1 MRNRSFP
8 ARRGVHALA
17 VSLVAVAALP
27 GMALAQSP
35 SAGPSSAERAVTL
48 ASPAVVFIDTK
59 VAVKVIL
66 TYQKSGNISGL
77 GHVNQTYNLDY
88 GTGSGFVV
96 NPNGVVVTASHVVEP
111 DDQALQ
117 NYAAN
122 KLILEGLNYSY
133 PKANSSPF
141 SQYTL
146 PLHSLS
152 VVLQQCYKAIACD
165 FTITPTVTV
174 YSALDVSQATLPQG
188 KPARVLSSTGF
199 AATDV
204 AILQI
209 EGSNMPTVSLAKT
222 ATDLASGD
230 DVIALGFPGSSTSAL
245 TTGVTTPAKVFG
257 HVSNIRTEGTS
268 KLVEIDAN
276 IEPGESGGP
285 VVNSSGDVIG
295 LVSFTLLQSSGAA
308 GQKYLRTVDD
318 VRTALSATGVE
329 AQRGP
334 TDTAFQQGMEDFW
347 AHHYT
352 AAVPLLQK
360 ATQLYEGF
368 PLALEFLSEAQA
380 KKGTAADVPLEKTS
394 SFPIWIVFVVVGV
407 LIVVIALVVLLSRR
421 GRKGEPPGA
430 VPLAA
435 VVPQVAPVITPPVVA
450 PAPEETSAAR
460 EPQPVMPPP
469 PPMPEPEG
477 TPVPTVP
484 PTAPEHEIAHFC
496 PNCGHA
502 VDADTHFCPNC
513 GHEIN
518 PP

>member
-1 MRNRSFP
+1 MRNRSYSF
-8 ARRGVHALA
+8 RRGARALA
-17 VSLVAVAALP
+17 VSLFAAAAMP

-35 SAGPSSAERAVTL
+35 SNGPSAAEHAVTL
-48 ASPAVVFIDTK
+48 TSPAVVFIDTK
-59 VAVKVIL
+59 VEVKVIL
-66 TYQKSGNISGL
+66 TYQKSSTISGL

-111 DDQALQ
+111 DQQALQ

-122 KLILEGLNYSY
+122 KLIVLGLNYTY
-133 PKANSSPF
+133 PRANSSPF

-146 PLHSLS
+146 PVHSLS

-165 FTITPTVTV
+165 FTITPKVTV
-174 YSALDVSQATLPQG
+174 YSALDVSQTTLPQG

-209 EGSNMPTVSLAKT
+209 DGSNMPTVSLATT
-222 ATDLASGD
+222 ANDLASGD
-230 DVIALGFPGSSTSAL
+230 DVIALGFPGSSTGAL
-245 TTGVTTPAKVFG
+245 ETGVTQPAKVFG
-257 HVSNIRTEGTS
+257 RVSNIRTEGTS

-285 VVNSSGDVIG
+285 VVNDSGDVIG

-318 VRTALSATGVE
+318 IRTAISATGVQ

-347 AHHYT
+347 AHHYS
-352 AAVPLLQK
+352 AAVPQLQR
-360 ATQLYEGF
+360 ATQLYSGF
-368 PLALEFLSEAQA
+368 PLASEFLSEAQA
-380 KKGTAADVPLEKTS
+380 KKGTAADVPLERKGS
-394 SFPIWIVFVVVGV
+394 SFPAWIVLVALGVVIV
-407 LIVVIALVVLLSRR
+407 LIVLVVLLGRR

-430 VPLAA
+430 VPLSAA
-435 VVPQVAPVITPPVVA
+435 VPQVAPLIAPPVVT
-450 PAPEETSAAR
+450 PAPEETPAAR
-460 EPQPVMPPP
+460 APHPVFPPP
-469 PPMPEPEG
+469 PAPEPEA
-477 TPVPTVP
+477 TPVPSA
-484 PTAPEHEIAHFC
+484 APEHEIAHFC
-496 PNCGHA
+496 PNCGHP
-502 VDADTHFCPNC
+502 VEADTHFCPNC
-513 GHEIN
+513 GHVIN
-518 PP
+518 P